1 MAQATLGVCY
11 ANMTR
16 RELAKTY
23 ITKAF
28 ELKDRASERERLYIS
43 SHYYDLVT
51 GDLEKAIQ
59 IYEQWVQTYP
69 RDTPPRDN
77 LALRYEAIGQ
87 QEKALAASSAAMRA
101 DPKDGYAYQNVADTY
116 ERLGRFDEARAVA
129 EQAAGQD
136 IARSVHFTLF
146 ELAFLRGDEAAQR
159 HEVEWSAGKPDEPI
173 LNWMQARA
181 QCARGR
187 LQAARA
193 AYAQSVGIAQR
204 LGFKEFSAVILAN
217 QAWCEAEVGNLAEAR
232 RSLASALAASNDPDT
247 QSLVM
252 QMLPLTGDAA
262 RSQTIADELVRQA
275 PSDTLLNKVYVPLVQ
290 AESDLQ
296 RNQPAQAVAH
306 LEMAR
311 PYEFGS
317 GPGASGYSVSYVRA
331 EAFLRLRDGAKAA
344 AEYQKILDHR
354 GIDPLDISYP
364 LSRLGLARAYALQ
377 GNAAAAK
384 SAYQD
389 FLAGW
394 KDADSDVPVL
404 KQAKAEYAKL
414 Q

>member
-1 MAQATLGVCY
+1 
-11 ANMTR
+11 
-16 RELAKTY
+16 
-23 ITKAF
+23 
-28 ELKDRASERERLYIS
+28 
-43 SHYYDLVT
+43 
-51 GDLEKAIQ
+51 
-59 IYEQWVQTYP
+59 
-69 RDTPPRDN
+69 
-77 LALRYEAIGQ
+77 
-87 QEKALAASSAAMRA
+87 
-101 DPKDGYAYQNVADTY
+101 
-116 ERLGRFDEARAVA
+116 
-129 EQAAGQD
+129 
-136 IARSVHFTLF
+136 
-146 ELAFLRGDEAAQR
+146 
-159 HEVEWSAGKPDEPI
+159 
-173 LNWMQARA
+173 
-181 QCARGR
+181 
-187 LQAARA
+187 
-193 AYAQSVGIAQR
+193 VGIAQR